1 MLPMPIGDL
10 EKICDQIADEGRR
23 IQVLWQ
29 VTQSIAFVDRGR
41 EYRSEFHIAPEDELM
56 YMIKGEMNLHYRD
69 ENGNEDISVLKE
81 GQIIYTA
88 AGIPHSPRFPP
99 AAFL

>member
-29 VTQSIAFVDRGR
+29 VPQSLAFVARGR
-41 EYRSEFHIAPEDELM
+41 EYRSEFHIDPADELM

-69 ENGNEDISVLKE
+69 ENGNEDISVL
-81 GQIIYTA
+81 
-88 AGIPHSPRFPP
+88 
-99 AAFL
+99 